1 MLDQLKRLALQKL
14 QEKMLGNSL
23 GASETSEA
31 AEAGAGS
38 VIEMLQ
44 EKLGSGNIDQ
54 VKDLF
59 TNNENSL
66 ESNGMFNEVKGKLAE
81 VLQQKGMSA
90 EEAETEAAATAP
102 ELLNGIKE
110 KFESNDEADSAF
122 SLEGLSGLLG
132 GNAGDLL
139 NKAKDMLG
147 DDAGGLIDKA
157 QDMLGGLNK

>member
-14 QEKMLGNSL
+14 QERMLGNSL
-23 GASETSEA
+23 GNSETTEA

-38 VIEMLQ
+38 IIDMLQ
-44 EKLGSGNIDQ
+44 EKLGSGNLDQ

-59 TNNENSL
+59 SQDGASL
-66 ESNGMFNEVKGKLAE
+66 EENGIFQDVKGKLAQ

-102 ELLNGIKE
+102 DVLNGLKD
-110 KFESNDEADSAF
+110 KFASNDDADSAF

-139 NKAKDMLG
+139 EKAKGMVG
-147 DDAGGLIDKA
+147 EDAANLIDKA
-157 QDMLGGLNK
+157 QDMLGGQN